1 LRPALVAQLLEIQC
15 RCKQGI
21 SLRATRLRPLILHE
35 PKRGSLPFSQSHTN
49 AFATLGL
56 NASVFNDAVDG
67 YFILKGAKPAD
78 MRVVQSTKFDLVINL
93 KTAKALGLNVPPTL
107 LARVDEVIG

>member
-1 LRPALVAQLLEIQC
+1 V
-15 RCKQGI
+15 
-21 SLRATRLRPLILHE
+21 PLQAGHFTSCNSSSAFNFFMH

-49 AFATLGL
+49 ALATLGL

-107 LARVDEVIG
+107 LPRVDEVIG

>member
-1 LRPALVAQLLEIQC
+1 M
-15 RCKQGI
+15 
-21 SLRATRLRPLILHE
+21 
-35 PKRGSLPFSQSHTN
+35 
-49 AFATLGL
+49 
-56 NASVFNDAVDG
+56 DG